1 MKSTINE
8 IESIDKYK
16 PLAIAAGLGS
26 VLGSGI
32 IVGMSAT
39 ITVWQLGLNLNN
51 GQVGIISGALTF
63 AIAIGSL
70 IAGEITKKIGLV
82 KSFNFMNFLFAIGA
96 FVCVL
101 APNYLALLVG
111 SIIAGFASGADL
123 PISLTMI
130 SHDSPDEKTSSK
142 LISNIL
148 ANRRV
153 RFLWCCFFSF

>member
-70 IAGEITKKIGLV
+70 IAGR
-82 KSFNFMNFLFAIGA
+82 
-96 FVCVL
+96 
-101 APNYLALLVG
+101 P
-111 SIIAGFASGADL
+111 
-123 PISLTMI
+123 
-130 SHDSPDEKTSSK
+130 
-142 LISNIL
+142 
-148 ANRRV
+148 
-153 RFLWCCFFSF
+153 